1 MQEGKQAGL
10 SGAINGAA
18 GTYWGKN
25 KGRSMEGGL
34 EMATRVLAIVFI
46 VLSLILNFKIFG

>member
-1 MQEGKQAGL
+1 
-10 SGAINGAA
+10 
-18 GTYWGKN
+18 
-25 KGRSMEGGL
+25 MEGGL